1 MPTTFR
7 LPVTRRRP
15 DASFPAPRPAARSR
29 LAGRFARGAAVF
41 CLAGAAFAAAG
52 QPPAQPP
59 AQPPTPPEEA
69 APALPPHLLSARTAL
84 DAYFFELNQSEPDWE
99 RLIATLD
106 FDEEVPDAE
115 RRVLATRLRTVIN
128 AQGLWVEMNL
138 VSSDPDYRDE
148 ITRQHRVAPLP
159 ARMPD
164 FVLTRGDDLG
174 WRISEHTI
182 QSVETLYEET
192 FSWYARSLFEI
203 LPPVFDRSLL
213 GFTLWQV
220 VGLLVLG
227 LVAWAA
233 QLLLRALFAKFLR
246 QVGNRRADFTA
257 KTLAGMAP
265 PASWFATVWVFHYF
279 FADLRLPVR
288 VAQWVA
294 VVVDLALAGI
304 LVWLAY
310 RLIDALCEK
319 LSAITANT
327 QTQIDDHLIPLARTV
342 LRVSAVLTALLMV
355 AQNHGY
361 SITTLIAGLGLGG
374 LAVALAAQDTV
385 ANVIGSLAIVA
396 DRPFQV
402 GDWILVGEHE
412 GTVERVGLRSTR
424 VRTFYDSLVSVP
436 NSRIVNSI
444 VDNMGQRTY
453 RRMRQMLPLRYD
465 TDPDRVHAFVEGI
478 RSIIEA
484 NDAMRQDVHEIHLN
498 RFSDSSV
505 DVLVYCFFRVPDWNR
520 ELTERHNFLLEVLR
534 LAKELGVEFAVP
546 ARTLQ
551 LESTPERARPGPK
564 PSDPADPASLKDSIA
579 AFGPGGRLSR
589 PKGPA

>member
-7 LPVTRRRP
+7 LPVNRRRAN
-15 DASFPAPRPAARSR
+15 ASLPAPRPAARSR
-29 LAGRFARGAAVF
+29 LAGLLARGVAAL

-59 AQPPTPPEEA
+59 AQPEEV
-69 APALPPHLLSARTAL
+69 APVLPPHLLSARTAL
-84 DAYFFELNQSEPDWE
+84 DAYFYELNRSEPDWE

-115 RRVLATRLRTVIN
+115 RRASALRLRSVIN

-138 VSSDPDYRDE
+138 VPSDPDHRDE

-159 ARMPD
+159 MRMPD

-182 QSVETLYEET
+182 QSIDTLYQET

-203 LPPVFDRSLL
+203 LPPVFDRSFL

-233 QLLLRALFAKFLR
+233 QLLLRALFARFLR

-319 LSAITANT
+319 LSSITANT

-342 LRVSAVLTALLMV
+342 LRVTALLTALLMV

-465 TDPDRVHAFVEGI
+465 TDPDRVHAFVDGI
-478 RSIIEA
+478 RAIIKA
-484 NDAMRQDVHEIHLN
+484 NDAMRQDVYEIHLN
-498 RFSDSSV
+498 RFSESSV
-505 DVLVYCFFRVPDWNR
+505 DVMVYCFFRVPDWNR

-564 PSDPADPASLKDSIA
+564 PSDAADPASLKDSIA